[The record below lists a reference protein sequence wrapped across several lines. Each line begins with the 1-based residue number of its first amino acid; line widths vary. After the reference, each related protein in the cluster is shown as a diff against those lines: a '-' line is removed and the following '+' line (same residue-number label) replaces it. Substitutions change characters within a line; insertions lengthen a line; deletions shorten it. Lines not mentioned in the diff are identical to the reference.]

1 MFFFQGKWSAH
12 SGLSISMGSPRRYIW
27 CWALKVKL
35 RRGSWP
41 WLFQCFL
48 AGRQGETKKPFASI
62 LLLKNLGFLV
72 EFCWV
77 ATDWKVCH
85 SFWRCPAIRS
95 QLLSSWLRRLRQSEE
110 SDAAAPFQRGGCCLP
125 QLWSATLAVKH
136 HKPLIL
142 SFFLQ
147 VFALRTSKPSGK

>member
-1 MFFFQGKWSAH
+1 MPPIGTLQCKLAGASSTSAH
-12 SGLSISMGSPRRYIW
+12 LAVQLIPSTSKNVGPGVITSKAELSRKGQWPR
-27 CWALKVKL
+27 
-35 RRGSWP
+35 
-41 WLFQCFL
+41 
-48 AGRQGETKKPFASI
+48 
-62 LLLKNLGFLV
+62 
-72 EFCWV
+72 
-77 ATDWKVCH
+77 
-85 SFWRCPAIRS
+85 
-95 QLLSSWLRRLRQSEE
+95 WLRRLRQSEE